1 MARKTPLNHFRNIGI
16 MAHIDA
22 GKTTTT
28 ERILF
33 YTGKSYKMG
42 EVHDGSAT
50 MDWMEQEQ
58 ERGITI
64 TSAATTCFWR
74 DYRINIIDTPGHVD
88 FTIEVERS
96 LRVLDGAVAVFDSVA
111 GVEPQTETVWRQAD
125 KYGVP
130 RICFVN
136 KMDRVGADYFRTI
149 EMIKDRLGAH
159 VLVLQIPI
167 GSESNHIGLVD
178 IVTMKSIVWTEETL
192 GAEFEYGEIPSDL
205 QAQAETLRAELIE
218 SVVEFDDQALEAFL
232 EGTEPDEATLKNCI
246 RLATLNGNM
255 VPVLSGSAFK
265 NKGVQPLLDAVI
277 DYLPAPTDVEAI
289 RGIVPGKDEEV
300 VRKSSDDQP
309 FAALAFK
316 VMTDPFVGSL
326 TFVRVYSGVMETGKT
341 ILNSVKGEKQRV
353 GRMLLMHANSREDIK
368 EVRAGEIVAIA
379 GLKNTTTGETLCDVN
394 HPVILERMDFP
405 DPVIEVAVEAKTKA
419 DQDKLSLALAR
430 LADEDPS
437 FRVGTDQESGQTV
450 IKGMGELHLEILV
463 DRMRREFKV
472 DANVGQPQVAYRET
486 ITRKADIDY
495 THKKQSGGAGQF
507 ARVKIEIEPLEPGAG
522 FEFDSHIRGGNVPT
536 EYIPSVKK
544 GFNAARQT
552 GIIAG
557 FPVIDFR
564 ANLVDG
570 AYHDVDSSALAFEIA
585 GRAAFREIVG
595 RAKPALLEPMMKV
608 EVVTP
613 DSYLGDVIGDLNSR
627 RGQIEGMEPRSNGQ
641 VIRAQVPLATMF
653 GYVNTLRSLTQ
664 GRGQFTMEFD
674 HYQKVPTVVSDEV
687 RTKFA

>member
-1 MARKTPLNHFRNIGI
+1 MTRKTALNRFRNIGI

-28 ERILF
+28 ERILY

-74 DYRINIIDTPGHVD
+74 DHRINIIDTPGHVD

-136 KMDRVGADYFRTI
+136 KMDRVGADFFRTV
-149 EMIKDRLGAH
+149 EMINDRLGATT
-159 VLVLQIPI
+159 LVLQIPI
-167 GSESNHIGLVD
+167 GSESQHIGLVD
-178 IVTMKSIVWTEETL
+178 IVGMRSVIWKAETL
-192 GAEFEYGEIPSDL
+192 GAEFEVGEVPAELMD
-205 QAQAETLRAELIE
+205 QAQSLHAELVE
-218 SVVEFDDQALEAFL
+218 NVVEFDDAALEAFL
-232 EGTEPDEATLKNCI
+232 EGTEPDAAILKKCI
-246 RLATLNGNM
+246 RRATLNGQM
-255 VPVLSGSAFK
+255 VPVLCGSAFK

-277 DYLPAPTDVEAI
+277 DYLPAPTDIEAI
-289 RGIVPGKDEEV
+289 HGTVPGKGDEV
-300 VRKSSDDQP
+300 IRGSSDDEP

-326 TFVRVYSGVMETGKT
+326 TFVRVYSGIMETGKQV
-341 ILNSVKGEKQRV
+341 LNSVKNEKQRI

-379 GLKNTTTGETLCDVN
+379 GLKNTTTGETLCDVV
-394 HPVILERMDFP
+394 HPVILERMEFP

-419 DQDKLSLALAR
+419 DQDKLSIALAR
-430 LADEDPS
+430 LAEEDPS
-437 FRVGTDQESGQTV
+437 FQVGSDEESGQTV

-463 DRMRREFKV
+463 DRMKREFKV

-486 ITRKADIDY
+486 ITRPADIDY

-507 ARVKIEIEPLEPGAG
+507 ARIKVEIEPLEPGLG
-522 FEFDSHIRGGNVPT
+522 FQFESSIRGGNVPT

-544 GFNAARQT
+544 GLEMARQT
-552 GIIAG
+552 GTLAG
-557 FPVIDFR
+557 FPVIDFK
-564 ANLVDG
+564 AKLVDG
-570 AYHDVDSSALAFEIA
+570 AHHDVDSSSLAFEIA
-585 GRAAFREIVG
+585 GRAAFREIVS

-613 DSYLGDVIGDLNSR
+613 DDYLGDVIGDLNSR
-627 RGQIEGMEPRSNGQ
+627 RGQIEGMEPRSNAQ
-641 VIRAQVPLATMF
+641 VIRAKVPLATMF

-664 GRGQFTMEFD
+664 GRAQFTMEFD
-674 HYQKVPTVVSDEV
+674 HYQKVPTAVSEEV
-687 RTKFA
+687 RTKYA